1 MKQMQVRAMILALL
15 LSVAWV
21 FALDR
26 PLAGIAASLTEPP
39 PRAPSISLPVVA
51 PAHLIRG
58 FRAPLTEYGTGH
70 RGIDLATSDGA
81 VLLAPASGRV
91 VFAGLVNY
99 KPEFTV
105 TAENGLKYTL
115 EPACSTAAVGT
126 QVTIGQVIGWV
137 CAGYYL
143 SHCSPELCLHFS
155 ARNADGYLS
164 PLFLLG
170 QVGASRLVR

>member
-1 MKQMQVRAMILALL
+1 MILALL

-21 FALDR
+21 FAMDR
-26 PLAGIAASLTEPP
+26 PLAGIAASLTESLTNTQ
-39 PRAPSISLPVVA
+39 SIALPVVA
-51 PAHLIRG
+51 PARLRQE
-58 FRAPLTEYGTGH
+58 FRAPLTSYGAGH

-81 VLLAPASGRV
+81 VLLTPASGRV
-91 VFAGLVNY
+91 SFAGLVNY

-126 QVTIGQVIGWV
+126 EVTFGQVIGWV
-137 CAGYYL
+137 CAGSYP

-155 ARNADGYLS
+155 ARNAAGYLS
-164 PLFLLG
+164 PLYLLG
-170 QVGASRLVR
+170 QVGPSRLVR